1 MMTKT
6 LRVLALGALAVG
18 CHLDKLLGGSGG
30 GSPPP
35 SHGTPVGLAFT
46 TPPRSVQ
53 AGRPIGPVQVSI
65 VDSAGN
71 PVAGVD
77 TVTVVVTLHDNP
89 GSDTLNG
96 TKNTHPVNGVA
107 TFTNLSLDTPGQGY
121 TLEASAGPLN
131 KLSDPFNI
139 MPPPPTTGALTVT
152 TNTPANPPA
161 AGYTV
166 TVNGTGG
173 TTKAIGA
180 SGTVTFIGLS
190 AGNHTV
196 TLGDVPTN
204 CTVTGGNAQTV
215 PIVAGDTAAATF
227 TIACTPPPPTTGS
240 ITVTT
245 STSGSDLDP
254 DGYTVTVDGGASQSI
269 VTNSGSSGVTFT
281 NLPATNHSVALS
293 GVAANCTVNGGDT
306 HTVAVSAGNN
316 ATTAFIVTCA
326 ATTGGLTVT
335 TSTTGQDLDPDGYTV
350 TLDGSTSQAIT
361 TNSPGGVTFSGLSPT
376 SHSVALSGI
385 ASNCSVSG
393 PNPRTVSIAAGSNAS
408 TGFAVTCTAIP
419 TTGSIAVTTT
429 TGGSNLPSGYT
440 VTVDG
445 RTQSVAASG
454 TVTFDGLNVGN
465 HSVGLSPIPSN
476 CSVSGANPQTVAVT
490 AGNTTP
496 ATFSISCTAPPQ
508 DHPPVV
514 NAGGNQ
520 TILFGSVTVN
530 WSFTDPDNDA
540 PWSYSIDWGD
550 GSSLETGTTS
560 TQGPRSASH
569 SYGLNLVGIHN
580 VRVTVTDN
588 HGLSDSDTAVITV
601 VASLP

>member
-139 MPPPPTTGALTVT
+139 MAPPPTTGALTVT

-161 AGYTV
+161 SGYTV
-166 TVNGTGG
+166 SVNGGGG
-173 TTKAIGA
+173 TSKAIAA
-180 SGTVTFIGLS
+180 SGTVTFVGLS

-215 PIVAGDTAAATF
+215 PIVAGDTTPATF
-227 TIACTPPPPTTGS
+227 TIACTPTTGT
-240 ITVTT
+240 IAVTTVT
-245 STSGSDLDP
+245 SGPEQPSA
-254 DGYTVTVDGGASQSI
+254 YTVALDAGAGQSI
-269 VTNSGSSGVTFT
+269 PASGTHSFT
-281 NLPATNHSVALS
+281 NVSAGTHSVTLG
-293 GVAANCTVNGGDT
+293 GVPSNCTVSGGNT
-306 HTVAVSAGNN
+306 QPASVTANQTTTVAF
-316 ATTAFIVTCA
+316 TITCA
-326 ATTGGLTVT
+326 ATTG
-335 TSTTGQDLDPDGYTV
+335 
-350 TLDGSTSQAIT
+350 
-361 TNSPGGVTFSGLSPT
+361 
-376 SHSVALSGI
+376 
-385 ASNCSVSG
+385 
-393 PNPRTVSIAAGSNAS
+393 SIS
-408 TGFAVTCTAIP
+408 
-419 TTGSIAVTTT
+419 VTTT

-496 ATFSISCTAPPQ
+496 VSFSISCTAPPQ

-540 PWSYSIDWGD
+540 PWTYSIDWDD
-550 GSSLETGTTS
+550 GSTPQTGTTS
-560 TQGPRSASH
+560 TQDPRSATH

-588 HGLSDSDTAVITV
+588 HGFSDSDTAVITV

>member
-46 TPPRSVQ
+46 NPPRSVQ

-107 TFTNLSLDTPGQGY
+107 TFTNLSLNTPGQGY

-173 TTKAIGA
+173 TTKGIGA
-180 SGTVTFIGLS
+180 SGTVTFVGLS
-190 AGNHTV
+190 AGNHSV
-196 TLGDVPTN
+196 TLGDVPSN
-204 CTVTGGNAQTV
+204 CTVSG
-215 PIVAGDTAAATF
+215 GDTQPASVTANQTTPVTF
-227 TIACTPPPPTTGS
+227 TI
-240 ITVTT
+240 
-245 STSGSDLDP
+245 
-254 DGYTVTVDGGASQSI
+254 
-269 VTNSGSSGVTFT
+269 
-281 NLPATNHSVALS
+281 
-293 GVAANCTVNGGDT
+293 
-306 HTVAVSAGNN
+306 
-316 ATTAFIVTCA
+316 TCA
-326 ATTGGLTVT
+326 A
-335 TSTTGQDLDPDGYTV
+335 
-350 TLDGSTSQAIT
+350 
-361 TNSPGGVTFSGLSPT
+361 
-376 SHSVALSGI
+376 
-385 ASNCSVSG
+385 
-393 PNPRTVSIAAGSNAS
+393 
-408 TGFAVTCTAIP
+408 

-496 ATFSISCTAPPQ
+496 ATFSISCTAPPP

-520 TILFGSVTVN
+520 TIMFGSVTVN
-530 WSFTDPDNDA
+530 WSLTDPDNDA
-540 PWSYSIDWGD
+540 PWTYSIDWD
-550 GSSLETGTTS
+550 
-560 TQGPRSASH
+560 
-569 SYGLNLVGIHN
+569 
-580 VRVTVTDN
+580 
-588 HGLSDSDTAVITV
+588 
-601 VASLP
+601 